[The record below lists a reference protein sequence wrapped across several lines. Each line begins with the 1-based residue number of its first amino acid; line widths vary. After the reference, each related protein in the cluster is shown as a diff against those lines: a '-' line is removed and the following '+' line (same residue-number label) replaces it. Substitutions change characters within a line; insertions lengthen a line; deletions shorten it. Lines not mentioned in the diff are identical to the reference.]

1 MKVCCACRAFILGF
15 TDVIPDRK
23 LNIIIFK
30 YFICVSVCKVKL
42 KFSIHTKN
50 YKNPSI
56 FFNFVRYFVGKIVN
70 SRQSEMCT
78 SVRNALITSALE
90 FSFRR

>member
-1 MKVCCACRAFILGF
+1 MDG
-15 TDVIPDRK
+15 IPNKK

-30 YFICVSVCKVKL
+30 YFIRDSVCKIKL
-42 KFSIHTKN
+42 KFSIRTKN

-56 FFNFVRYFVGKIVN
+56 YFNFVHYFVGKIVS

-78 SVRNALITSALE
+78 SVRNALITSALK